1 MIRHEYQLARDD
13 HRPSRRP
20 LPAGVVVRRP
30 TVEDRLALASPMMDA
45 YVGTID
51 YNGETEEQA
60 VEEVDGHFTME
71 AYLDASV
78 VALFDEVIQS
88 AVLVSRV
95 LGVPL
100 VEYVMTRVA
109 TKGQGLASALLDIS
123 IAAVWDSRAEE
134 LRAFITKGNTPSE
147 KVFERVG
154 FKVIATYG
162 ED

>member
-1 MIRHEYQLARDD
+1 
-13 HRPSRRP
+13 
-20 LPAGVVVRRP
+20 
-30 TVEDRLALASPMMDA
+30 LALASLTMDA

-60 VEEVDGHFTME
+60 VEEVDGYFTME
-71 AYLDASV
+71 AYLDGSV

-88 AVLVSRV
+88 AVLVSWV

-100 VEYVMTRVA
+100 VEYAMTRVA
-109 TKGQGLASALLDIS
+109 AKGQGLASALLDIS
-123 IAAVWDSRAEE
+123 IAAVWDSGAEE

-147 KVFERVG
+147 KVFERAG